1 MIEEMREK
9 DKLILPYLID
19 ASMHNIPC
27 IQLHENS
34 PRLSFI
40 DPDDNL
46 QTLTVNIDM
55 IPALLKTSNKIDLK
69 NCRIC

>member
-1 MIEEMREK
+1 MREK

-19 ASMHNIPC
+19 ASMDNIPC
-27 IQLHENS
+27 IQLHEENS

-40 DPDDNL
+40 DPDDKL